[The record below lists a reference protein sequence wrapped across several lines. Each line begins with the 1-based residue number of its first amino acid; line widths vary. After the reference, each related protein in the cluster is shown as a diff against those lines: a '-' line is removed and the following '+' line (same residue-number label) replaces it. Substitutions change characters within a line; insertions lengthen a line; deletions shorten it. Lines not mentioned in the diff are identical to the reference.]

1 MLAPGRLPVIICG
14 QLLLDKTAWLSN
26 NPQASKCI
34 TQLQTSSLDKS
45 LAHVS
50 MSHTCVPKAPVTP
63 VLEPGQP
70 YWLASCAESRPDLA
84 GTQIEEP
91 FHVLPMDSYCI
102 MMAASAKEQYQ
113 RSSSKLS
120 VTQSDVLNST
130 CLEP

>member
-1 MLAPGRLPVIICG
+1 MEALCE
-14 QLLLDKTAWLSN
+14 
-26 NPQASKCI
+26 CI
-34 TQLQTSSLDKS
+34 TQLQTGSLDKS
-45 LAHVS
+45 PHSSAHIS

-63 VLEPGQP
+63 VPEPEQP
-70 YWLASCAESRPDLA
+70 YWLVSCAESGPDLA